1 MDSLYWTSLN
11 PKVKLKQTNK
21 LFWNKYAYKVKLWIP
36 CGNYVS
42 SYLSHRYR
50 DVDAIEYVKRRMRNK
65 TELFYWHSNPLMQ
78 KRVEER
84 EQNLAV
90 VKANP
95 TVLEVLKKSKL
106 ETDIQFR
113 VEEPYISL
121 YHTKE
126 EVLKNVINLI
136 PKQSLKEIL
145 LEVHGLTD
153 SEHKR
158 KLKPNVIL
166 NSRIGY
172 KHKVYVR
179 LTPNIRQHGPRIVQ
193 YLKSLGKEHAYYTDA
208 FRLEL
213 QHRGHSWHSVTY
225 FYCNDPGVLDFINL
239 ICPGACSLD
248 NVYKLVPKKHK

>member
-11 PKVKLKQTNK
+11 PRVKLRPTTK
-21 LFWNKYAYKVKLWIP
+21 LFWNQYAYKVKLWVP
-36 CGNYVS
+36 CGNYLS

-50 DVDAIEYVKRRMRNK
+50 DIDAIEYVRRRARNRKENSYMLANPQMLKRI
-65 TELFYWHSNPLMQ
+65 
-78 KRVEER
+78 EER
-84 EQNLAV
+84 EERLEV
-90 VKANP
+90 FRANP
-95 TVLEVLKKSKL
+95 TALEVLKKCKL

-121 YHTKE
+121 YHSQE
-126 EVLKNVINLI
+126 
-136 PKQSLKEIL
+136 QSLKDAISL
-145 LEVHGLTD
+145 MPKTALQQMLIEVHGLTD

-166 NSRIGY
+166 NSKIGY
-172 KHKVYVR
+172 KHKVFLR
-179 LTPNIRQHGPRIVQ
+179 LTPSIRQSGPQIVQ
-193 YLKSLGKEHAYYTDA
+193 YLNSLGKEHAYYTDA

-213 QHRGHSWHSVTY
+213 QLRGHSWHTTAY

-248 NVYKLVPKKHK
+248 NLYKLVPKKHK